1 MATLQVIRCQAEQPP
16 AAVGYEL
23 HPQPKPDIVVVIDPT
38 APNWLG
44 RVECRL
50 ERSWL
55 RAKWRRK
62 ELIHTVVDG
71 VSYLWPPDAG
81 PIPDR

>member
-44 RVECRL
+44 RV
-50 ERSWL
+50 
-55 RAKWRRK
+55 
-62 ELIHTVVDG
+62 VDG